1 MTQTKKHQIKK
12 RPKKSFRSSKKQR
25 GGVSFN
31 APINWASLDG
41 DFYPYNTQLNN
52 PQNPSNVTDARL
64 LNCTTANN
72 PVVFGGKKGKK
83 ARKHKKT
90 KRAGKKSKRSRKQ
103 RGGTTPLN
111 YSYLT
116 RLSTQN
122 TSMPLA
128 FNTTSG
134 TDYINKTLN
143 AQPIPSNA
151 MSYESPFPTLA

>member
-1 MTQTKKHQIKK
+1 MKQTRKHQLK
-12 RPKKSFRSSKKQR
+12 KKSKRIGFSKKQR
-25 GGVSFN
+25 GGVAFN
-31 APINWASLDG
+31 AHINWASLDG
-41 DFYPYNTQLNN
+41 DFYPYNSQLNN

-83 ARKHKKT
+83 ARKQKKT
-90 KRAGKKSKRSRKQ
+90 KRKGKKGKRSRKQ
-103 RGGTTPLN
+103 RGGANPLN

-116 RLSTQN
+116 GLSTQN
-122 TSMPLA
+122 TSLPLA
-128 FNTTSG
+128 FGTTSG